1 MDANMMTAIANAVLT
16 TLTDEQLKSEII
28 RRGLVS
34 DDPIKAIENLTLM
47 VRVDKLDLANP
58 VIGKFIAELPTPLVL
73 DQVDLDDALD
83 YYDRDTVLG
92 EFDSEAL
99 FEYIGDEYK
108 NELVRSYLEENG
120 DVAMEIIEE
129 ADTDTLLGVIRGR
142 CRS

>member
-16 TLTDEQLKSEII
+16 TLTDEQLKAEII

-47 VRVDKLDLANP
+47 IQEDKLDLASP

-73 DQVDLDDALD
+73 DQVDINDALD

-92 EFDSEAL
+92 EFDSEDL
-99 FEYIGDEYK
+99 FDYIGDEYK
-108 NELVRSYLEENG
+108 EELVRSYIDNNS
-120 DVAMEIIEE
+120 DIVMEIIEE
-129 ADTDTLLGVIRGR
+129 ADTDTLFEVIRGR